1 MSANNKTDILVAL
14 IAYLTEKL
22 DNVQTFGDE
31 LRIAEV
37 ENALQAAVE
46 ELRIEQKMEAIEARH
61 REQWHL
67 ERERKR
73 KDFLS

>member
-1 MSANNKTDILVAL
+1 MNKKTDIMVDL

-22 DNVQTFGDE
+22 ENVQTFGDE

-37 ENALQAAVE
+37 ENELQIAVE
-46 ELRIEQKMEAIEARH
+46 ELRQEQKMEAIEQRH

-67 ERERKR
+67 EREQRR
-73 KDFLS
+73 KDFL